1 MKKILLFAL
10 DNHIVDAILSE
21 TDWVIATL
29 VVPTDMY
36 KEQYAEVERIKKI
49 YTRYD
54 FHRNKDL
61 SGLDFKELEKFS
73 HAQLRSE
80 NFYLRFL
87 SDYQLGKYDYYCGFA
102 LAKRIFEENVFDMV
116 IVDGLNEGRP
126 SDMLL
131 TEMAKYRGIPSY
143 NTDASLVWKA
153 CIYDN
158 TAEMMIPIQRDRT
171 ISIKESLFYENHL
184 LDQLNPQ
191 VVYAHPVLN
200 NQVAQRIE
208 ALVYR
213 LFGQVGVDVCS
224 CLYTLSNRR
233 NTMGLTFS
241 ERFQSYRQGRKV
253 KKWLENHM
261 VSADL
266 QKKYVFF
273 ALHYEPEASI
283 SGRGL
288 MDSQLIAIRILSQLL
303 PTGWVLY
310 VKEHPDQFKVNDRVV
325 YGYPVSRFKTVR
337 FYEELM
343 SFPNVR
349 LVHTNISSKLLIQEC
364 QAVATI
370 AGTILGEAISLKKPI
385 LTFAPQ
391 RLIYRML
398 KEAYNITS
406 YDDCAAAIQE
416 IQAKKNIEYADWEE
430 VCQRYLFDVTAEG
443 YKEAVST
450 LYARHS

>member
-10 DNHIVDAILSE
+10 DNNIVDAILSE

-29 VVPTDMY
+29 IVPMEMY
-36 KEQYAEVERIKKI
+36 KDYYTGSERIKKI

-61 SGLDFKELEKFS
+61 SGLDFQELEKFS
-73 HAQLRSE
+73 YAQLRSE

-87 SDYQLGKYDYYCGFA
+87 SDYQLGKYDYYCGFT
-102 LAKRIFEENVFDMV
+102 LARRIFEENVFDMV

-131 TEMAKYRGIPSY
+131 TEMAKYRGIPTY
-143 NTDASLVWKA
+143 NTDASLAWKA

-158 TAEMMIPIQRDRT
+158 TAETMIPIQRDR
-171 ISIKESLFYENHL
+171 IVSIKESLFYENRL
-184 LDQLNPQ
+184 EQLNPQ
-191 VVYAHPVLN
+191 VTYSHPVLKSKIG
-200 NQVAQRIE
+200 RRLE
-208 ALVYR
+208 GLVYN
-213 LFGQVGVDVCS
+213 LFGQVGVDACS

-233 NTMGLTFS
+233 NTMGLTFV
-241 ERFQSYRQGRKV
+241 ERYQLYRSGKKI
-253 KKWLENHM
+253 KKWLENHT

-266 QKKYVFF
+266 QKKFVLF

-283 SGRGL
+283 TGRGF
-288 MDSQLIAIRILSQLL
+288 MDSSLIAIQMLSQLL
-303 PTGWVLY
+303 PTGWELY
-310 VKEHPDQFKVNDRVV
+310 VKEHPDQFKINERIA
-325 YGYPVSRFKTVR
+325 YGYPVARFKTKR
-337 FYEELM
+337 FYEEIMRL
-343 SFPNVR
+343 PNVR
-349 LVHTNISSKLLIQEC
+349 LVHTNISSKLLMQKC

-370 AGTILGEAISLKKPI
+370 AGTILGEAVSLKKPI

-406 YDDCAAAIQE
+406 YKDCAVAMQE
-416 IQAKKNIEYADWEE
+416 IQSKQVVDYADWEE
-430 VCQRYLFDVTAEG
+430 VCQRYLFDVTEAG
-443 YKEAVST
+443 YKEAIST
-450 LYARHS
+450 LYKRHS